1 MKKLNSR
8 EIREKFLQFFES
20 HDHLKISGASLVPK
34 NDPTLLFINS
44 GMAPMK
50 NFFLGKEQPPHPR
63 MANFQPCIRTK
74 DIDDVGDRHHLTL
87 FEMMGS
93 WSIGD
98 YYKEE
103 ACRLAYKLLVEEFG
117 FDPKKL
123 YMTVYN
129 GNQNKGI
136 APDEESVSAWKKC
149 GVPDDHIIRLG
160 EDNFWGPAGE
170 TGPCGPCTEVFF
182 DTGEEHGPEY
192 KPGGHF
198 DDKGRYIEIWN
209 AGVFMEYNKNADASF
224 SPLPM
229 KSVDTGSGLE
239 RMAMVMN
246 GFESVYETDLMAP
259 LMELVETQFGITEM
273 KKKRMMVDHLRAS
286 TMIMSEGVAPSNEG
300 QGYIPRRLIRKCVS
314 VLVAQKKSN
323 IDFTVFV
330 DKVIELLGPFYP
342 LLKSGREACLFN
354 FKAEVEE
361 FTPIITKGLEKIEE
375 VVSGLKDKNFPATS
389 AFELATTF
397 GLPFDVLISD
407 LEERGLSL
415 DQDKYEACWEEHR
428 KRSRVI
434 SRKGGITADQDA
446 LEHLVKNL
454 PETKFLGYE
463 ELKNQGKVLAL
474 IKDLKTVDQV
484 VAGEEFFMV
493 TDRTPFYAES
503 GGQAGDVG
511 ELQAKDAKAYISDT
525 QKVQKVH
532 VHSVELKSGSLKVGG
547 QVELSVDESLR
558 LRTRRHHSATHLLHR
573 ALHLVIGKHA
583 VQKGSMVR
591 ADRLRF
597 DFQHNQ
603 ALKKEELEKVE
614 RLVNG
619 WIRDNY
625 AQGQDLLDYD
635 KALEKGALALFG
647 EKYESKVRVISF
659 GDSVE
664 LCGGTHVERTG
675 EIGLFVITSESAVAK
690 GIRRIEAVV
699 GEDALQVIQHRN
711 RMLKQIGEKLNTKPE
726 QAVER
731 IEEMRQKM
739 KERTKKAPAKV
750 GVEQLEN
757 VREEK
762 VGPVTF
768 LLAQANG
775 EAKEI
780 KALGDQ
786 MIDKGDKQIVCLVGK
801 DERSLKVFTWV
812 HQDVQKKLKAG
823 DFLKQVLIPVEGKG
837 GGRPNFAQGGSPK
850 VDLLPNLFKNQG
862 ILKDWLSDKLS

>member
-8 EIREKFLQFFES
+8 EIREKFLQFFEN

-50 NFFLGKEQPPHPR
+50 NFFLGKEKPPHPR
-63 MANFQPCIRTK
+63 MVNFQPCIRTK

-117 FDPKKL
+117 FEPKKL
-123 YMTVYN
+123 YMTVYD
-129 GNQNKGI
+129 GNTDKGI
-136 APDEESVSAWKKC
+136 GPDEESVRAWKKC
-149 GVPDDHIIRLG
+149 GVPDEHIIRLG

-170 TGPCGPCTEVFF
+170 TGPCGPCTEVFY

-192 KPGGHF
+192 RPGGYF
-198 DDKGRYIEIWN
+198 DDKSRYIEIWN
-209 AGVFMEYNKNADASF
+209 AGVFMEYNKNPDGTF
-224 SPLPM
+224 TGLPM

-259 LMELVETQFGITEM
+259 LMKLVETHFGITEL

-314 VLVAQKKSN
+314 ALVAKKKAD

-330 DKVIELLGPFYP
+330 DKVIELLGPHYP

-361 FTPIITKGLEKIEE
+361 FAPIITKGLNRIEE
-375 VVSGLKDKNFPATS
+375 VVGELKEQTFPAVS
-389 AFELATTF
+389 AFELVTTF
-397 GLPFDVLISD
+397 GLPFEVLISD

-415 DQDKYEACWEEHR
+415 DQDEYEACWDEHR

-434 SRKGGITADQDA
+434 SRKGGISADEDA
-446 LEHLVKNL
+446 LEHLIKNL
-454 PETKFLGYE
+454 PDTKFTGYE
-463 ELKNQGKVLAL
+463 DLQHEGKVIAL
-474 IKDLKTVDQV
+474 IKDLKLVDHV
-484 VAGEEFFMV
+484 KTDDDFFMI
-493 TDRTPFYAES
+493 TDITPFYAES

-511 ELQAKDAKAYISDT
+511 KAKSSASEAFVLDT
-525 QKVQKVH
+525 QKIQKVH
-532 VHSVELKSGSLKVGG
+532 VHSVKLKSGELKMG
-547 QVELSVDESLR
+547 QTIELSVEPHLR
-558 LRTRRHHSATHLLHR
+558 IRSRRHHSATHLLHR
-573 ALHLVIGKHA
+573 ALHLIIGKHA

-591 ADRLRF
+591 PDRLRF

-603 ALKKEELEKVE
+603 ALKKNELEEVE
-614 RLVNG
+614 QLVNR

-625 AQGQDLLDYD
+625 VQGQDVLDYD
-635 KALEKGALALFG
+635 QALEKGALALFG
-647 EKYESKVRVISF
+647 EKYDSKVRVISF

-675 EIGLFVITSESAVAK
+675 EIGVFVITSESAVAK
-690 GIRRIEAVV
+690 GVRRIEAVV
-699 GEDALQVIQHRN
+699 GEDALEVIQHRS
-711 RMLKQIGEKLNTKPE
+711 RLLKEVSEKLNTKPE
-726 QAVER
+726 QALER
-731 IEEMRQKM
+731 IEEMRQKIRE
-739 KERTKKAPAKV
+739 KNKKAPTIVNAD
-750 GVEQLEN
+750 QLNN
-757 VREEK
+757 VFEEK
-762 VGPVTF
+762 IGPVTF
-768 LLAQANG
+768 FLAQSNA

-780 KALGDQ
+780 KALGDK
-786 MIDKGDKQIVCLVGK
+786 MIDKGDKQVVCLVGK

-812 HQDVQKKLKAG
+812 DQSVQKKIKAG
-823 DFLKQVLIPVEGKG
+823 DLLKQVLIPVEGKG

-850 VDLLPNLFKNQG
+850 VDLLSRLFENQEKFKEW
-862 ILKDWLSDKLS
+862 IKERVS